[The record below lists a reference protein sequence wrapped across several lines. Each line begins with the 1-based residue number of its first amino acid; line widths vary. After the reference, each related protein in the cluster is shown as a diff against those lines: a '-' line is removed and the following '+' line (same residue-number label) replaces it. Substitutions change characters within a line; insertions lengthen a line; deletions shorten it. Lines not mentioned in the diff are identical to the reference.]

1 MCAELARGL
10 EVQRLTRRHL
20 HEQRQRRPGAILGAV
35 RVRQR
40 HSRCRREEPEQS
52 LLLRRLPRL
61 PDPERRAPD
70 RHLVGNALRHQ
81 IIPRKLHL
89 PVNAL
94 PCFLVKFTTTRQC
107 RARTPAAAR
116 P

>member
-1 MCAELARGL
+1 MCAKLARGL
-10 EVQRLTRRHL
+10 EVQRLTGRHL

-40 HSRCRREEPEQS
+40 RPRCPREEREQS

-61 PDPERRAPD
+61 PDPENRAPD

-81 IIPRKLHL
+81 IIPRELHL
-89 PVNAL
+89 PMNAL
-94 PCFLVKFTTTRQC
+94 PWLLAKSNTTRQC
-107 RARTPAAAR
+107 HARTPAAAR